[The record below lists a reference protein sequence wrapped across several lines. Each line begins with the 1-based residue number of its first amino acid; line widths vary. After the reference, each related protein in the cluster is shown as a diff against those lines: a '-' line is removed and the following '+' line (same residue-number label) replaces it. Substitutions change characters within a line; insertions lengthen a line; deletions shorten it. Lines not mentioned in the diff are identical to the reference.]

1 MEFTQTQLL
10 YSAVGLAGGLLLGIF
25 AGLGYRLRQLSQQRR
40 RLGAQLAQLS
50 REHGELRQAHGQ
62 LQARLR
68 EREAQHRAQVGL
80 LNEHRSQLRQ
90 EFEHLAHRIFE
101 NRSEQF
107 ASHSRQ
113 SLESL
118 LQPFRD
124 QISQFQQRV
133 DQVHTESIKGQ
144 ANLEGELRKV
154 LEIGLQM
161 NTQASNLTAA
171 LKGDNKAA
179 GNWGE
184 AQLERSLQ
192 LAGLQAGEHYEAQA
206 ALRDGEGRRRLPD
219 FLVKLPD
226 DKHLVIDS
234 KVSLVD
240 YERAVAAADEPSRE
254 AALAAHIRAVR
265 RHIDDL
271 ARKDYAHLPQLD
283 SPDFVLM
290 FMPVEPAYIE
300 ALRHNR
306 ELFNYGYQQ
315 GVILVSHTTLMP
327 ILRTV
332 ANLWMVDRSNREAR
346 AIGDRAGEIY
356 NQVCLLAQRLQKLG
370 NTLGTASSHYNDAVR
385 ALVGSRGLHAKVERF
400 QQLSTRANRSMPE
413 LAPIHPDLEQDRLA
427 AVEPA
432 PPQPLNGEAHPD
444 ATPTPP

>member
-1 MEFTQTQLL
+1 MEFTQAQWL
-10 YSAVGLAGGLLLGIF
+10 YGVIGLSGGLLLGLF
-25 AGLGYRLRQLSQQRR
+25 GLLLSRRPPVPGPRPGLARQL
-40 RLGAQLAQLS
+40 GQLT
-50 REHGELRQAHGQ
+50 REHGEMRQAYGQ
-62 LQARLR
+62 LQSRFR

-80 LNEHRSQLRQ
+80 LNEHRAQLKQ
-90 EFEHLAHRIFE
+90 EFENLAHRIFE
-101 NRSEQF
+101 DRSEQF
-107 ASHSRQ
+107 ANHSRQ
-113 SLESL
+113 SLETL
-118 LQPFRD
+118 LQPFRE
-124 QISQFQQRV
+124 QISQFRQRV
-133 DQVHTESIKGQ
+133 DQVHTESVKGH
-144 ANLEGELRKV
+144 ANLEHELRKV
-154 LEIGLQM
+154 LEVGLQM
-161 NTQASNLTAA
+161 NAQANNLTAA

-179 GNWGE
+179 GSWGE

-192 LAGLQAGEHYEAQA
+192 LAGLQPGEHYEAQA
-206 ALRDGEGRRRLPD
+206 ALRDAEGRRRLPD

-240 YERAVAAADEPSRE
+240 YERAVAAEDEAGRD
-254 AALAAHIRAVR
+254 AALGAHIRAVR

-271 ARKDYAHLPQLD
+271 ARKDYAQLPQLD

-332 ANLWMVDRSNREAR
+332 ANLWMVQRSNREAR
-346 AIGDRAGEIY
+346 EIGDRAGDIY

-370 NTLGTASSHYNDAVR
+370 NTLGTASGQYNDVVR
-385 ALVGSRGLHAKVERF
+385 ALVGKQGLHGKIERF
-400 QQLSTRANRSMPE
+400 QQLSTRANRSMPAIE
-413 LAPIHPDLEQDRLA
+413 TVHPDLEGDRLA
-427 AVEPA
+427 TLEPQSPA
-432 PPQPLNGEAHPD
+432 PINGESQPRS
-444 ATPTPP
+444 